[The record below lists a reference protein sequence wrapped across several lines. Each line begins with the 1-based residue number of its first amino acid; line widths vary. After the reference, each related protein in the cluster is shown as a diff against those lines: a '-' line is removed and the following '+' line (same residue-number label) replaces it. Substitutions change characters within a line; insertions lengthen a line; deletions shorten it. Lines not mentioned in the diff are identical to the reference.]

1 MSYHLAIAVQR
12 LVKTETQALRSWSH
26 QCMSVQSVMPNP
38 LVELT
43 RYGMAPG
50 PRGAYVHLAPRG
62 PGATPPLSAHRER

>member
-1 MSYHLAIAVQR
+1 MR
-12 LVKTETQALRSWSH
+12 
-26 QCMSVQSVMPNP
+26 PNP

-50 PRGAYVHLAPRG
+50 PRGAYGHIAPRG